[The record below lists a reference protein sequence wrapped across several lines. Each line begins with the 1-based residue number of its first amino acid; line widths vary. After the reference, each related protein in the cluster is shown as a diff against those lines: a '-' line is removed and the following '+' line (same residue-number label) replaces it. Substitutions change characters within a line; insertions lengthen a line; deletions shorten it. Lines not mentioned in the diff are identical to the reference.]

1 MKKKVDIKT
10 IPLLKNYTSHS
21 RFAEAYR
28 TLRTNIQFS
37 VMDKKFKM
45 LLVTSAGA
53 SEGKTS
59 TVANLSF
66 TLAQTGKRVLMLDA
80 DMRRPTL
87 SKSLSDSDTTG
98 ITGLLSNFFG
108 TMPDRGN
115 LGEMGVGDLVRLL
128 GFQKKTGLL
137 TMKSDQDELD
147 LFFINGVM
155 KDIFLRS
162 RVADKDLVNVLVL
175 ENALTKEQARLVKS
189 RHQDTGQRLEYIVA
203 NMGLINDEVLQGTL
217 NMYVLEALR
226 VLLKMQQGEF
236 IFREF
241 PESNMELNISELVDL
256 PKLYKQAHSGREE
269 LPYLEG
275 RIEDAVIEIS
285 DNLYLLAS
293 GPLPPNPS
301 EILGSSRM
309 EFLLEHLQ
317 NIFDVII
324 IDSPPILPASDALL
338 ISSHTDGVL
347 LVVKAGFLNRDM
359 VQKAVE
365 QLELAQ
371 ANILGVVLNDVDINN
386 AGYSGYYQKYYKGY
400 YGEQSEKQAKG

>member
-1 MKKKVDIKT
+1 MKKKPDIKS

-37 VMDKKFKM
+37 IMDKKFKT

-66 TLAQTGKRVLMLDA
+66 TMAQTGKRVLMLDA

-87 SKSLSDSDTTG
+87 SKFLADSDTTG
-98 ITGLLSNFFG
+98 ITGLLANFFG
-108 TMPDRGN
+108 IMPDQGN
-115 LGEMGVGDLVRLL
+115 LSEMGVGDLFRLL
-128 GFQKKTGLL
+128 AFQKKTGLL
-137 TMKSDQDELD
+137 SLKSDRTELD
-147 LFFINGVM
+147 VFFLNGSMVE
-155 KDIFLRS
+155 IYWQTRPE
-162 RVADKDLVNVLVL
+162 DKDLLNVMIL
-175 ENALTKEQARLVKS
+175 ENTISAKQAQLVRS
-189 RHQDTGQRLEYIVA
+189 RYLDTGQRLEYIVA

-217 NMYVLEALR
+217 NIYVIEALR
-226 VLLKMQQGEF
+226 VLFKMQQGDF
-236 IFREF
+236 IFKEL
-241 PESNMELNISELVDL
+241 PESSLELNIADLVDL
-256 PKLYKQAHSGREE
+256 QKLSRQAHLGKEE

-275 RIEDAVIEIS
+275 KIKDAITEVA
-285 DNLYLLAS
+285 DNLFILAS

-317 NIFDVII
+317 NMFDVII

-338 ISSHTDGVL
+338 ISPHTDGVL

-359 VQKAVE
+359 VKKAVE

-386 AGYSGYYQKYYKGY
+386 AGYSGYYQKYYSGY
-400 YGEQSEKQAKG
+400 YGEQATKT

>member
-1 MKKKVDIKT
+1 MKKKPDNAA
-10 IPLLKNYTSHS
+10 IPLLRDYTSHS

-37 VMDKKFKM
+37 VMDKKFKT

-59 TVANLSF
+59 TVANLAF
-66 TLAQTGKRVLMLDA
+66 TMAQTGKRVLMLDA
-80 DMRRPTL
+80 DMRRPNL
-87 SKSLSDSDTTG
+87 SKNLVDSDTIG
-98 ITGLLSNFFG
+98 ITGLLANFFG
-108 TMPDRGN
+108 TMPDQGN

-128 GFQKKTGLL
+128 AFQKKTGLL
-137 TMKSDQDELD
+137 TLKSGQDELD
-147 LFFINGVM
+147 AFFVNGEM
-155 KDIFLRS
+155 TDIYWRS
-162 RVADKDLVNVLVL
+162 RPEDKDLVNVLLL
-175 ENALTKEQARLVKS
+175 ENAITPDQAQLIRS
-189 RHQDTGQRLEYIVA
+189 RHKDTGQRMEYIVA
-203 NMGLINDEVLQGTL
+203 NMGLINEEVLKGTL
-217 NMYVLEALR
+217 NIYVIEALR
-226 VLLKMQQGEF
+226 VLSKIQQGGFLFKEL
-236 IFREF
+236 
-241 PESNMELNISELVDL
+241 PESNLELNIAELVDL
-256 PKLYKQAHSGREE
+256 PQLSRQANPGRSE

-275 RIEDAVIEIS
+275 KIKDAVVEVS
-285 DNLYLLAS
+285 DNLFLLSS

-309 EFLLEHLQ
+309 EFLLGYLQ
-317 NIFDVII
+317 NMFDVII

-338 ISSHTDGVL
+338 ISPHTDGVL

-371 ANILGVVLNDVDINN
+371 ANLLGVVLNDVDINR

-400 YGEQSEKQAKG
+400 YGEQVTKT